1 MLSLCNIRYFF
12 FYIASGT
19 APEFLHKVKVTEGEE
34 MILKVEIS
42 GDSAPDMCWYKDGKE
57 VKQSNGV
64 KV

>member
-1 MLSLCNIRYFF
+1 
-12 FYIASGT
+12 
-19 APEFLHKVKVTEGEE
+19 

-42 GDSAPDMCWYKDGKE
+42 GDPAPDMCWYKDGKE